1 MVVSQESEKILRNHV
16 AEFAGQAPSDTAAQ
30 QNKVLDDY
38 AKLAERA
45 SHPVLAN
52 CDKFSYI
59 SGKESENKERKNA
72 LLYAIPLLMYAA
84 DIAKAG
90 IVMGNVTDV
99 GHMEQWVNN
108 KIIQEK
114 SLALAEAISEIK
126 ITNLQTQVASLTS
139 AVAET
144 AQGECDKMLRLRNL
158 DKVLTIKTNNNGSF
172 EDNRANKNS
181 RETELKNWLEALFS
195 RNNHKPK
202 FSLYIIEPKP
212 NSPQKATAVLTV
224 ALEQNRFRI
233 EQSI

>member
-1 MVVSQESEKILRNHV
+1 
-16 AEFAGQAPSDTAAQ
+16 
-30 QNKVLDDY
+30 
-38 AKLAERA
+38 
-45 SHPVLAN
+45 
-52 CDKFSYI
+52 
-59 SGKESENKERKNA
+59 
-72 LLYAIPLLMYAA
+72 MYAA

-108 KIIQEK
+108 KIINEK
-114 SLALAEAISEIK
+114 NLALTEAISEIK

-172 EDNRANKNS
+172 EDKRANKNS

-195 RNNHKPK
+195 RSGHKPK

-224 ALEQNRFRI
+224 ALEQDKFRI
-233 EQSI
+233 EQFI

>member
-1 MVVSQESEKILRNHV
+1 
-16 AEFAGQAPSDTAAQ
+16 
-30 QNKVLDDY
+30 
-38 AKLAERA
+38 
-45 SHPVLAN
+45 
-52 CDKFSYI
+52 
-59 SGKESENKERKNA
+59 
-72 LLYAIPLLMYAA
+72 MYAA

-108 KIIQEK
+108 KIINEK
-114 SLALAEAISEIK
+114 NLAVTEAISEIK

-158 DKVLTIKTNNNGSF
+158 DKVLATKIITTGRF
-172 EDNRANKNS
+172 EDKRANKSS
-181 RETELKNWLEALFS
+181 REEELRNWLVALFG
-195 RNNHKPK
+195 RCGHQPK

-224 ALEQNRFRI
+224 ALEQDKFRI